1 MPGELTV
8 PCVCEFYGVAIYFY
22 YNDHSPPHFHAEYAE
37 FEAKFLIDTL
47 ELFEGR
53 LPRRA
58 RALVIEWATEH
69 RLELQDNWQR
79 ARHGEPLQPID
90 SLE

>member
-1 MPGELTV
+1 M
-8 PCVCEFYGVAIYFY
+8 AIYFY
-22 YNDHSPPHFHAEYAE
+22 YNDHAPPHFHAEYAE

-47 ELFEGR
+47 ELFEGS

-58 RALVIEWATEH
+58 RTLVIEWAAEH
-69 RLELQDNWQR
+69 RLELQQNWER
-79 ARHGEPLQPID
+79 ARNGERLVQIE

>member
-1 MPGELTV
+1 M

-22 YNDHSPPHFHAEYAE
+22 YNDHAPPHFHAEYAE

-47 ELFEGR
+47 ELFEGS

-58 RALVIEWATEH
+58 RTLTIEWASEH
-69 RLELQDNWQR
+69 RLELQENWDR
-79 ARHGEPLQPID
+79 ARNGEPLLQIE

>member
-1 MPGELTV
+1 M

-22 YNDHSPPHFHAEYAE
+22 YNDHAPPHFHAEYAE

-47 ELFEGR
+47 ELFEGT

-58 RALVIEWATEH
+58 RTLVIEWASEH
-69 RLELQDNWQR
+69 RLELQQNWER
-79 ARHGEPLQPID
+79 ARNGEPLIQIE

>member
-1 MPGELTV
+1 M

-22 YNDHSPPHFHAEYAE
+22 YNDHAPPHFHAEYAE

-47 ELFEGR
+47 ELFEGT

-58 RALVIEWATEH
+58 RTLVIEWAFRAST
-69 RLELQDNWQR
+69 RAAAELGTGSQR
-79 ARHGEPLQPID
+79 
-90 SLE
+90 